1 MVVVISGYA
10 RRERRLLMFVNFENF
25 IYASKKNFPKNEC
38 TLKDDIEFGIMTGE
52 KLYQVLYI
60 DVRFPKEKNITFARP
75 YTYFDGKEFSF
86 GWQCEWSGQVFMN
99 IENSCQHIDECV
111 VGFLPVDEEYVERDR
126 KIFDE
131 FRRKIIK
138 GWEGFYGAEE

>member
-1 MVVVISGYA
+1 
-10 RRERRLLMFVNFENF
+10 
-25 IYASKKNFPKNEC
+25 
-38 TLKDDIEFGIMTGE
+38 
-52 KLYQVLYI
+52 
-60 DVRFPKEKNITFARP
+60 
-75 YTYFDGKEFSF
+75 
-86 GWQCEWSGQVFMN
+86 MN